1 MAIEIQK
8 PALDFEPDVAIGIDL
23 PMGSFYGSQFNVNY
37 LTIDQAV
44 ANAKNLLLTNHGER
58 PMRPTFGCNLRNQL
72 FENIDEVFT
81 EDIEETIRENFN
93 IWLPYIEISELSVL
107 QSTTNP
113 NQVNITLSIYL
124 RGNEFD
130 TRQID
135 IPIVGGDS
143 GAVNTNN

>member
-23 PMGSFYGSQFNVNY
+23 PMGSFVGSRFTVNY

-58 PMRPTFGCNLRNQL
+58 PMRPTFGCNLRNEL
-72 FENIDEVFT
+72 FNNVSEVLT
-81 EDIEETIRENFN
+81 EDIEETIQENFAR
-93 IWLPYIEISELSVL
+93 WLPYIEISELSVL
-107 QSTTNP
+107 QSETNP
-113 NQVNITLSIYL
+113 NQINITLTIYL
-124 RGNEFD
+124 KGNEFD

-135 IPIVGGDS
+135 IPIVGGDT
-143 GAVNTNN
+143 GAIGTNN